1 MSRSPAWAKP
11 LLLLAAAIWGF
22 AFVAQRAGMEH
33 IGPFTFNSIRF
44 IVGGLALTPFLRFA
58 SLAKGRSNVPESNA
72 GAIRAGLLAGVV
84 LFAGASLQQAGIVHT
99 TAGKAGFV
107 TGLYVIF
114 VPILGLLWRQRP
126 GAIPWLG
133 AGVAVVGLYLLCV
146 TQTLALGHGDTL
158 VLLGAICW
166 AVHVLVVGHYS
177 PRVGPLRLAIVQFL
191 VCGCLSLV
199 SATIWE
205 TVTWAGLRGAALPLL
220 YGAFF
225 SVGIAF
231 TLQVIAQE
239 DVPPTH
245 TAIILSLETAFAA
258 LGGWLLLGEVLS
270 ARAILGC
277 LLMFIGII
285 VSQLDPRGK
294 HPEPPVP

>member
-1 MSRSPAWAKP
+1 MSRLSAWAKP

-44 IVGGLALTPFLRFA
+44 SVGGLALLPFLRFT
-58 SLAKGRSNVPESNA
+58 SLAKGGWDVPMSNA
-72 GAIRAGLLAGVV
+72 GAIRAGLLAGLV
-84 LFAGASLQQAGIVHT
+84 LFAGASLQQAGIVYT

-107 TGLYVIF
+107 TGLYVIM
-114 VPILGLLWRQRP
+114 VPVLGLLWRQRP
-126 GAIPWLG
+126 GTITWLG
-133 AGVAVVGLYLLCV
+133 AAVALVGLYFLCI
-146 TQTLALGHGDTL
+146 TGGLTLGRGDTL

-166 AVHVLVVGHYS
+166 AVHVLIVGHYS
-177 PRVGPLRLAIVQFL
+177 ARVGPLRLAVVQFL
-191 VCGCLSLV
+191 VCGCLSI
-199 SATIWE
+199 AGAAIWE
-205 TVTWAGLRGAALPLL
+205 VVTWAGLRGAVLPLL

-231 TLQVIAQE
+231 TLQVIAQK

-258 LGGWLLLGEVLS
+258 LGGWLLLGEVLTT
-270 ARAILGC
+270 RAILGC

-294 HPEPPVP
+294 HPESPVP